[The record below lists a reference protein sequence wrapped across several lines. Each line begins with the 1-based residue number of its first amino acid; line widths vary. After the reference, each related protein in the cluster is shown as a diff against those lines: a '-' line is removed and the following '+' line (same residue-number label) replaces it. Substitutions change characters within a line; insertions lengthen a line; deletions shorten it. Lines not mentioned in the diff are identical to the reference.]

1 MRLRLALPI
10 VLCLGLAA
18 IFPLLWGNAAAQANP
33 SVVGRWSPY
42 PDLPFFPV
50 HAHLLPTGKVA
61 IWPGDI
67 TVGGASGNDMR
78 WWDPANG
85 TTVQASQPGY
95 DLFCTGH
102 VFLADGR
109 LFVVGGHIQNGVGL
123 PNASTYDAINNLW
136 TSVPPMSAGRWYP
149 TATVL
154 GNGDVLVVSGSIDTN
169 LGENSLP
176 SVYQVQSNS
185 WRDLTSAQ
193 ILLDLY
199 PRMLLAPDGS
209 VFNSAPN
216 LVSRSLNTSGTGGW
230 SVVANHVVDAYR
242 DYGSSVIYGAG
253 KILVAGGADPP
264 TATAEV
270 IDLNA
275 PVPAWRQVSS
285 MAFPR
290 RQHNVAVLPDG
301 KVLVTGGTSG
311 PGFNNPDT
319 PVFDAEMWDPGSET
333 WTTMA
338 SAQIPRLYHSI
349 LVLLPDGRLLSTGGN
364 GYTAAE
370 VYEPPYLF
378 AGARPTIRATPGS
391 VTPQQTFFVDTP
403 DAADITQ
410 VSLVSLPSVT
420 HAFDQNQ
427 RFNRLSFTRV
437 AGGLNVVAPSA
448 NLAPPGPY
456 MLFILNSSG
465 VPSVASIVRTT
476 AASAAVPTLTSLA
489 PNSAAVGGPAFT
501 LTVNGD
507 GFVSGSVV
515 RWNGTARTT
524 TFVSASRLTAAIP
537 ASDLVTAGFR
547 QVTVL
552 NPGGAS
558 SNILSFPV
566 NAFTVS
572 PASIGGGGTVTATWS
587 GLASPDAT
595 DRIGLYAP
603 GAANSDFLAWMYVSC
618 SQTAGS
624 LRASGS
630 CPFPVPSSLPV
641 GSYELRLV
649 RDQTFTLLMTSNV
662 FSVGTPFSLQTTFSV
677 NQTSVP
683 SGSTLTATWSGIPG
697 PSAFDWIGLYRPGSD
712 NYSYL
717 AWIYDSSCLQTP
729 TSPRAS
735 GSCPF
740 TLPSTLAPG
749 NYELRLIDGDVYTDL
764 ARSSVFSVG
773 ASSGTLSPGT
783 LQLSAA
789 TYSVAENGG
798 SATITITRAGGS
810 TGAVGVT
817 VATSNGTATAP
828 ADYTAVSQTVSFAAG
843 DTANK
848 TISIP
853 IADDALVEGNET
865 VNVTVSAPTGG
876 ATLGTP
882 STAVLTITDN
892 DVAQPGTLQLSATT
906 YSVAENGG
914 SATITITR
922 AGGSAGAV
930 GVTVA
935 TSNGTATAPTDYTAV
950 SRTVSFAAGDTA
962 NKTVSI
968 PIADDALVEGNETVN
983 VTVSAPTGGATLGTP
998 STAVLTI
1005 TDNDVAPPQTTIS
1018 VNQTSIPS
1026 GGTLTATWSGIPGP
1040 SAYDWIGLYRPG
1052 SDNYSHLAWI
1062 YVSSCSQTPG
1072 SPRASGSCPFTVPST
1087 LAPGNYELRLIDGD
1101 VYVDIARSSVF
1112 SVGVQQP

>member
-1 MRLRLALPI
+1 MRLRLALLI
-10 VLCLGLAA
+10 LFCLGLSA

-136 TSVPPMSAGRWYP
+136 TTVPPMSAGRWYP

-154 GNGDVLVVSGSIDTN
+154 GNGDVLVVSGAIDTN

-364 GYTAAE
+364 GYTATE

-624 LRASGS
+624 PRASGS

-641 GSYELRLV
+641 GGYELRIV
-649 RDQTFTLLMTSNV
+649 RNQTFTLLMTSNV
-662 FSVGTPFSLQTTFSV
+662 FSVGTPFSLQATFSV
-677 NQTSVP
+677 NQTSIP
-683 SGSTLTATWSGIPG
+683 SGGTLTATWSGIPG
-697 PSAFDWIGLYRPGSD
+697 PSVFDWIGLYRPGSD
-712 NYSYL
+712 NSSHL
-717 AWIYDSSCLQTP
+717 AWIYDSSCSQIP
-729 TSPRAS
+729 GSPRAS

-740 TLPSTLAPG
+740 TLPSTLAAG
-749 NYELRLIDGDVYTDL
+749 IYELRLIDGDVYTDL
-764 ARSSVFSVG
+764 ARSNVFSVG
-773 ASSGTLSPGT
+773 ASSPGT
-783 LQLSAA
+783 LQLSAT

-810 TGAVGVT
+810 AGAVGVT

-892 DVAQPGTLQLSATT
+892 DVAQPGTLQLSAAT

-914 SATITITR
+914 SATITVTR

-935 TSNGTATAPTDYTAV
+935 TSNGTATTPADYTAV
-950 SRTVSFAAGDTA
+950 SQTVSFAAGDTA